1 MLINALYNAKVAE
14 TAVLF
19 CNQPIIKPK
28 QKSKRERLMLAV
40 IEIRRNLD
48 ERKLNREYPKP

>member
-19 CNQPIIKPK
+19 GNQPIIKPK

-40 IEIRRNLD
+40 IEISRNLA
-48 ERKLNREYPKP
+48 EKNLKNNHPNP

>member
-19 CNQPIIKPK
+19 GNQPIIKPK

-40 IEIRRNLD
+40 IEMKNKLPKQNL
-48 ERKLNREYPKP
+48 NTPKCK

>member
-1 MLINALYNAKVAE
+1 MLINALYNAKVEE

-19 CNQPIIKPK
+19 GNQPIIKPK

-40 IEIRRNLD
+40 IEMKNKLPKQNL
-48 ERKLNREYPKP
+48 NTPKCK

>member
-19 CNQPIIKPK
+19 GNQPIIKPK

-40 IEIRRNLD
+40 IEMKNKFPKQNL
-48 ERKLNREYPKP
+48 NTPKCK